1 MRVAI
6 GVLILLNLVL
16 RAGVAAAATNDYRQP
31 NGFYNC
37 CREASAVAYCCW
49 RCCWFVHNCFLDSD
63 CRDAQ

>member
-16 RAGVAAAATNDYRQP
+16 RAGVVAAATNDHRQP

-37 CREASAVAYCCW
+37 CREAGAETYCCW
-49 RCCWFVHNCFLDSD
+49 QCCWFVHNCFSSHD
-63 CRDAQ
+63 CRDA